1 MQHFAIQCVRKAIG
15 AGRTIKRGWL
25 GGWPDEVWWAVT
37 GATSGITA
45 WLSLA
50 AQSLFSLCVLPIRIR
65 FMPLPL
71 LLQRLTRRPK
81 RRRPAGPSLNVDQVA
96 RLVTGICQL
105 RPFRSQLF
113 PRACV
118 RQSLLLYRA
127 LTGLGYPAVIHFGVK
142 RAGDRITG
150 HSWVTLDGRI
160 VADRPSV
167 GSFQRLYSYP

>member
-1 MQHFAIQCVRKAIG
+1 MRKAIG
-15 AGRTIKRGWL
+15 AGRTIRTGWL

-37 GATSGITA
+37 SATSGITA
-45 WLSLA
+45 RLSLA
-50 AQSLFSLCVLPIRIR
+50 AQSLFTLWMLPIRIR
-65 FMPLPL
+65 FTPLPL
-71 LLQRLTRRPK
+71 LLQRLTGRPK
-81 RRRPAGPSLNVDQVA
+81 RHRPAGPSLDVDQVA

-105 RPFRSQLF
+105 RPFRSQIF

-142 RAGDRITG
+142 REGDGITG
-150 HSWVTLDGRI
+150 HSWVTLHGQV

-167 GSFQRLYSYP
+167 GSFNLLYSYP